1 MSTDGYKDKEN
12 MRYTYTHIHTHVY
25 THTHTHTH
33 TQCFSA
39 IKNEILPFITWLDLE
54 GMMLSE
60 VS

>member
-1 MSTDGYKDKEN
+1 VSTDGYKDKKN
-12 MRYTYTHIHTHVY
+12 MRYTY

-33 TQCFSA
+33 THTEYFSA

>member
-12 MRYTYTHIHTHVY
+12 MRYTYTHTYTH